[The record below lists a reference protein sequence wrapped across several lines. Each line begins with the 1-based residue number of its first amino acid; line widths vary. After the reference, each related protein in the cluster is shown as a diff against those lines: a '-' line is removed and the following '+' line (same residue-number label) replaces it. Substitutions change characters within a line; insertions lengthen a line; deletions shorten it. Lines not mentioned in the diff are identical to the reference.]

1 LVTLQPRIQCRR
13 EIDELSAFR
22 LQEDREKKLKK
33 MDQLTHDELINL
45 FGAKIAALAKWL
57 KEITENDSEARVIL
71 FSRNFAVLD
80 RLKFMLNGFGIGHS
94 SMRG

>member
-1 LVTLQPRIQCRR
+1 MT
-13 EIDELSAFR
+13 

-33 MDQLTHDELINL
+33 MDLLTRDELVNI
-45 FGAKIAALAKWL
+45 FGSKLAALAKWL
-57 KEITENDSEARVIL
+57 KETTEDDGEARVIL

-80 RLKFMLNGFGIGHS
+80 RLKLLLNGFGIGFS